1 MTDGPGV
8 ALAAAS
14 NTSSVVCPDAGRVFG
29 DTILGVFDS
38 VAEVAACRLFPSC
51 LVWIQVRLL

>member
-1 MTDGPGV
+1 MTGGPDD

-29 DTILGVFDS
+29 DTMLGMFDS